1 MRHAEIIFGL
11 TGQSFTYD
19 PPEGRA
25 SGTPT
30 VQVFSTSTDDDGTA
44 ESATT
49 GSASVDS
56 VNTTISAAAAIGDNT
71 LTLTSG
77 TGVAKNRRYL
87 LTDADGN
94 QEWIECIGINGTA
107 ARLRQPLIN
116 AYASGATFVGCRISI
131 SVDSTW
137 VATRSKLTDVL
148 GASWRTDDASGSDVV
163 AGAAGYRLRWSY
175 TVGGV
180 ATIGVSYADLV
191 RYQAKNIVSAL
202 DVDRTFPGWIDSL
215 AIDYREDQGAALVEE
230 AFRTVKMDALA
241 DAQLVRRIRDTQVLS
256 ELVIYRANV
265 LAVQNN
271 VVRGAADPRTLE
283 IARDLYEQRYVSLI
297 REPKVAADQTGGGSN
312 GEARRLPAW
321 RR

>member
-1 MRHAEIIFGL
+1 MTRHAEIIFGL
-11 TGQSFTYD
+11 TGQTFTYD

-49 GSASVDS
+49 GAASVDS
-56 VNTTISAAAAIGDNT
+56 VNTTISAAAAIGDAA

-77 TGVAKNRRYL
+77 SGVTKGRRYL

-94 QEWIECIGINGTA
+94 QEWIECTGINSTA
-107 ARLRQPLIN
+107 VRLRQPLIN

-131 SVDSTW
+131 AVNATW
-137 VATRSKLTDVL
+137 VADKSKL
-148 GASWRTDDASGSDVV
+148 SDSLETS
-163 AGAAGYRLRWSY
+163 GAAGYRLRWSY

-191 RYQAKNIVSAL
+191 RYQAKNLVTAL
-202 DVDRTFPGWIDSL
+202 DVDRAFPGWLDAL
-215 AIDYREDQGAALVEE
+215 ALDYREDQGAALVDE
-230 AFRTVKMDALA
+230 AFRTVRMDALA

-265 LAVQNN
+265 LAVQNA

-283 IARDLYEQRYVSLI
+283 IARDLYDQRYVSLI

-312 GEARRLPAW
+312 GEAKRLPAW